1 MQPIQKN
8 TSLKNYNSFGI
19 EVMAAQ
25 FASFSNADQLKEI
38 LLAQQEKG
46 TSPENI
52 LILGGGSN
60 LLFTD
65 DFEGLV
71 LKNEIKGIEIYE
83 EDELHVYVK
92 AGAGE
97 SWHQFVLF
105 CLENNLAGAEN
116 LALIPG
122 SVGAA
127 PMQNI
132 GAYGVELK
140 EVFYK
145 LDALHLATLEMKT
158 FTKEACAFGYR
169 ESVFKNKCKNQF
181 AICNVYFKLNK
192 VPVYNISYGAIAE
205 ALKNDFANEISIQ
218 NIAAAVIKIRQ
229 SKLPDPKVIGNAGS
243 FFKNP
248 EVNAEKYQQLKKDF
262 ENLVAF
268 PLPNGNYKL
277 AAGWLIEQCGPEEG
291 KSWKG
296 FRAGD
301 AGCYPLQALVL
312 VNYGAASGKEIFSLA
327 KEIRKSVEEKFGV
340 RLDMEVNVYG

>member
-1 MQPIQKN
+1 MQTVQKN

-19 EVMAAQ
+19 EVKAAH
-25 FASFSNADQLKEI
+25 FASFTCAEELKTL
-38 LLAQQEKG
+38 LLAQQEFITAPK
-46 TSPENI
+46 NI

-65 DFEGLV
+65 DFDGLV

-83 EDELHVYVK
+83 EDDKHVYVK

-97 SWHQFVLF
+97 SWHKFVLF
-105 CLENNLAGAEN
+105 CLANNLAGAEN

-158 FTKEACAFGYR
+158 FDKEACAFGYR
-169 ESVFKNKCKNQF
+169 ESVFKNKFKNQF
-181 AICNVYFKLNK
+181 AICYVYFKLNK

-205 ALKNDFANEISIQ
+205 ALKNDFANEVSIQ
-218 NIAAAVIKIRQ
+218 NIASAVIKIRQ
-229 SKLPDPKVIGNAGS
+229 SKLPDPKFIGNAGS

-248 EVNAEKYQQLKKDF
+248 EVGADQYQQLKNKF

-268 PLPNGNYKL
+268 ALPNGNYKL
-277 AAGWLIEQCGPEEG
+277 AAGWLIEQCGPVPG
-291 KSWKG
+291 ISWKG
-296 FRAGD
+296 FRDGD

-312 VNYGAASGKEIFSLA
+312 VNYGTASGKEIFSLA

-340 RLDMEVNVYG
+340 RLDMEVNVYE

>member
-1 MQPIQKN
+1 MQTLQKN

-19 EVMAAQ
+19 EVNAAQ
-25 FASFSNADQLKEI
+25 FAKFSNPDQLKEI
-38 LLAQQEKG
+38 VLAQQEKS
-46 TSPENI
+46 TSPKNI

-60 LLFTD
+60 LLFTE

-71 LKNEIKGIEIYE
+71 LKNEIKGIEIYD
-83 EDELHVYVK
+83 EDDKHVYVK

-105 CLENNLAGAEN
+105 CLDNNLAGAEN

-145 LDALHLATLEMKT
+145 LEALHLATLEMKT
-158 FTKEACAFGYR
+158 FTKDACAFGYR
-169 ESVFKNKCKNQF
+169 ESVFKNKYKNKF
-181 AICNVYFKLNK
+181 AICYVYFKLNK

-205 ALKNDFANEISIQ
+205 ALKNDFANEVSIQ

-248 EVNAEKYQQLKKDF
+248 EVNAEKYQQLKSNF

-277 AAGWLIEQCGPEEG
+277 AAGWLIEQCGPLPG
-291 KSWKG
+291 TSWKG
-296 FRAGD
+296 FRDGD

-312 VNYGAASGKEIFSLA
+312 VNYGTASGREIFTLA

-340 RLDMEVNVYG
+340 WLDMEVNVYG

>member
-1 MQPIQKN
+1 MQTLQKN

-19 EVMAAQ
+19 EVNAAQ
-25 FASFSNADQLKEI
+25 FAKFSNPDQLKEI
-38 LLAQQEKG
+38 VLAQQEKS
-46 TSPENI
+46 TSPKNI

-60 LLFTD
+60 LLFTE

-71 LKNEIKGIEIYE
+71 LKNEIKGIEIYD
-83 EDELHVYVK
+83 EDDKHVYVK

-105 CLENNLAGAEN
+105 CLDNNLAGAEN

-122 SVGAA
+122 NVGAA

-145 LDALHLATLEMKT
+145 LEALHLATLEMKT
-158 FTKEACAFGYR
+158 FTKDACAFGYR
-169 ESVFKNKCKNQF
+169 ESVFKNKYKNKF
-181 AICNVYFKLNK
+181 AICYVYFKLNK

-205 ALKNDFANEISIQ
+205 ALKNDFANEVSIQ

-248 EVNAEKYQQLKKDF
+248 EVNAEKYQQLKSNF

-277 AAGWLIEQCGPEEG
+277 AAGWLIEQCGPVPG
-291 KSWKG
+291 TSWKG
-296 FRAGD
+296 FRDGD

-312 VNYGAASGKEIFSLA
+312 VNYGTASGREIFSLA

-340 RLDMEVNVYG
+340 WLDMEVNVYG

>member
-1 MQPIQKN
+1 MQTLQKN

-19 EVMAAQ
+19 EVKTAQ
-25 FASFSNADQLKEI
+25 FANFSNPDQLKEI
-38 LLAQQEKG
+38 LKAQQEKS
-46 TSPENI
+46 TALKNI

-60 LLFTD
+60 LLFTE

-71 LKNEIKGIEIYE
+71 LKNEIKGIEIYD
-83 EDELHVYVK
+83 EDDKHVYVK

-105 CLENNLAGAEN
+105 CLDNNLAGAEN

-145 LDALHLATLEMKT
+145 LEALHLATLEMKT
-158 FTKEACAFGYR
+158 FTKDACAFGYR
-169 ESVFKNKCKNQF
+169 ESVFKNKYKNKF
-181 AICNVYFKLNK
+181 AICYVYFKLNK

-205 ALKNDFANEISIQ
+205 ALKNDFANEVSIQ

-248 EVNAEKYQQLKKDF
+248 EVNAEKYQQLKSNF

-277 AAGWLIEQCGPEEG
+277 AAGWLIEQCGPLPG
-291 KSWKG
+291 TSWKG
-296 FRAGD
+296 FRDGD

-312 VNYGAASGKEIFSLA
+312 VNYGTASGREIFTLA

-340 RLDMEVNVYG
+340 WLDMEVNVYG